1 MPIEV
6 AIFIENII
14 NGLTLGAFYALMTLG
29 LALIFGV
36 ARLVNFAQGDIFMV
50 GGYALFLLLTF
61 SGLAIPYPII
71 VVLVVIITAMVGLL
85 LERVVIHP
93 ILNRSWR
100 VQAVA
105 TLGLSIVLQ
114 NLALIQFTSD
124 PKQVPTPYTRQILE
138 VLEVRVSAQRIIV
151 LVMVVL
157 VFIALQWF
165 VKRTTLGKAMRAVSQ
180 NREMCEVVGIDVK
193 RIATITFMISAGL
206 AGLAAALM
214 APLFSVTPT
223 MGSLLTLKALAAVI
237 LGGLGSV
244 NGAFYAAFLLGLVE
258 ALFGGYVNY
267 AYRDVVSFG
276 LFVLILFVRPQGL
289 FGGRKVGL

>member
-6 AIFIENII
+6 VIFIEHVI
-14 NGLTLGAFYALMTLG
+14 NGLTLGAFYALVTLG
-29 LALIFGV
+29 LSLVFGV
-36 ARLVNFAQGDIFMV
+36 ARLVNFAHGDMFMV
-50 GGYALFLLLTF
+50 GGYALFLLLNL
-61 SGLAIPYPII
+61 SGVALPYPLI
-71 VVLVVIITAMVGLL
+71 VVLVVLIAAAAGLL
-85 LERVVIHP
+85 IERVVIHP

-105 TLGLSIVLQ
+105 TLGISIVLQ
-114 NLALIQFTSD
+114 NLALILFTSD
-124 PKQVPTPYTRQILE
+124 PKQTPTPFSRQIIE
-138 VLEVRVSAQRIIV
+138 IMDIRISAQRLIV
-151 LVMVVL
+151 LGAVIVVYL
-157 VFIALQWF
+157 ALQWF
-165 VKRTTLGKAMRAVSQ
+165 VKHTQTGKAMRAVSQ
-180 NREMCEVVGIDVK
+180 NREMCQIVGIDVQ
-193 RIATITFMISAGL
+193 RIALITFAISSGL

-237 LGGLGSV
+237 LGGLGQV

-289 FGGRKVGL
+289 FGRRVGL

>member
-50 GGYALFLLLTF
+50 GGYTLFLLLTF

-71 VVLVVIITAMVGLL
+71 VVLVVIITALLGLV

-93 ILNRSWR
+93 ILHRSWR

-105 TLGLSIVLQ
+105 TLALSIVLQ

-138 VLEVRVSAQRIIV
+138 VLEVRISAQRIIV

-180 NREMCEVVGIDVK
+180 NREMCEIVGIDVK

-244 NGAFYAAFLLGLVE
+244 NGAFYAAFLLGMIE

>member
-1 MPIEV
+1 MPFELVIL
-6 AIFIENII
+6 IENII

-36 ARLVNFAQGDIFMV
+36 ARLVNFAHGDIFMV

-61 SGLAIPYPII
+61 SGLAISYPII
-71 VVLVVIITAMVGLL
+71 VVLVVIITALVGFA
-85 LERVVIHP
+85 LERVIIHP

-105 TLGLSIVLQ
+105 TLGISIVLQ

-124 PKQVPTPYTRQILE
+124 PKLVPTPYTRQILE
-138 VLEVRVSAQRIIV
+138 VLEVRISAQRIIV
-151 LVMVVL
+151 LVTVIV
-157 VFIALQWF
+157 VFIVLRWF
-165 VKRTTLGKAMRAVSQ
+165 VKQTKLGKAMRAVSQ
-180 NREMCEVVGIDVK
+180 NREMCEIVGIDVK
-193 RIATITFMISAGL
+193 RIATITFVISAGL

-244 NGAFYAAFLLGLVE
+244 NGAFFAAFLLGLIE

-276 LFVLILFVRPQGL
+276 LFVLILFIRPRGL
-289 FGGRKVGL
+289 FGSRKVGL